1 MAVSAGAQAGRTLW
15 EALAEIP
22 DRRGRKGRQYP
33 LRAVL
38 GLALAAMV
46 AGADD
51 LMAIFRWARRLPPE
65 ALWQFGLRQAP
76 CRATYH
82 YFFKA
87 LDVDAMEQVL
97 GVWARGD
104 AAVGHIAI
112 DGKRLRGSAA
122 AGHDGH
128 DGVHLVAAFASRL
141 QAVIG
146 QLRVAP
152 GANEITAALALLQ
165 SLPLDGAV
173 VTGDAEF
180 CQRTI
185 CQSIR
190 DQGSDYLFTITANQP
205 RLMADI
211 AVAFGDAFHSELTA
225 ALRGQPAAA
234 AIWDGSPPDLA
245 VAGTIDTGHRRI
257 ERRELA
263 ASSELASY
271 LDWPGAAQVDRIHRM
286 REAAGKQSHETVY
299 VITSLTR
306 VQASPDALLALNRQR
321 WRIENGLHW
330 RRDTGF
336 AEDASRSAAATP
348 RTPSPACATRCCACC
363 NPFPSPP
370 APYGKSSPKTAS
382 EPSISHVRAF
392 FEWP

>member
-1 MAVSAGAQAGRTLW
+1 MTGSAGSQAGRTLW

-65 ALWQFGLRQAP
+65 ALLQFGLGQAP
-76 CRATYH
+76 CHATHH

-87 LDVDAMEQVL
+87 LDIAATEQVL

-104 AAVGHIAI
+104 TPIEHIAI
-112 DGKRLRGSAA
+112 DGKRLRGSARG
-122 AGHDGH
+122 GHDGRE
-128 DGVHLVAAFASRL
+128 GVHLVAAFASRL

-152 GANEITAALALLQ
+152 GSNEITAALALLK
-165 SLPLDGAV
+165 SLPLDGAI
-173 VTGDAEF
+173 VTGDAAF

-190 DQGSDYLFTITANQP
+190 DQGGDDLFTIKANQP

-211 AVAFGDAFHSELTA
+211 AVAFGDAF
-225 ALRGQPAAA
+225 
-234 AIWDGSPPDLA
+234 PP
-245 VAGTIDTGHRRI
+245 GTDRRPRWA
-257 ERRELA
+257 ERR
-263 ASSELASY
+263 
-271 LDWPGAAQVDRIHRM
+271 GH
-286 REAAGKQSHETVY
+286 
-299 VITSLTR
+299 
-306 VQASPDALLALNRQR
+306 
-321 WRIENGLHW
+321 GL
-330 RRDTGF
+330 G
-336 AEDASRSAAATP
+336 RSAA
-348 RTPSPACATRCCACC
+348 
-363 NPFPSPP
+363 
-370 APYGKSSPKTAS
+370 
-382 EPSISHVRAF
+382 
-392 FEWP
+392 